1 MTCQS
6 LIMFAVRESIVVE
19 GYMSIGNEQHLS
31 EIRSK
36 ATLHSLLAA
45 ALNYPDLTLV
55 ARIKSDDLVEILLQ
69 SLFSS
74 THSSPGES
82 IEKLKENC
90 NADRSS
96 EDAELLLGLEK
107 DYTRMFFASKPRL
120 AHLFESVYRE
130 GRLLQDSTFE
140 IARLYYDAG
149 LAPTEEFRL
158 PPDHIALEFEFLSFL
173 YFKEIDGIE
182 NGNKEVEEYAKELQS
197 IVIEKHLRAFALNV
211 ATKVSLHAKTSFYKI
226 VAAVILSYYSA

>member
-1 MTCQS
+1 M
-6 LIMFAVRESIVVE
+6 AVI
-19 GYMSIGNEQHLS
+19 EQQLS

-45 ALNYPDLTLV
+45 ALNYPDLPLV
-55 ARIKSDDLVEILLQ
+55 VRFKSGDFVDVLLE
-69 SLFSS
+69 SLLTSG
-74 THSSPGES
+74 HSLGED
-82 IEKLKENC
+82 IEKLKKNC
-90 NADRSS
+90 EADQSLG
-96 EDAELLLGLEK
+96 DAELLLELER

-158 PPDHIALEFEFLSFL
+158 PPDHIALELEFLSFL
-173 YFKEIDGIE
+173 YFKEIEGIE
-182 NGNKEVEEYAKELQS
+182 NGDEEVEEYAKELQS
-197 IVIEKHLRAFALNV
+197 LMIEKHLRAFALNI
-211 ATKVSLHAKTSFYKI
+211 ATKVSLHAKTPFYKM
-226 VAAVILSYYSA
+226 VAAVIQSYYSV